1 MSGTARRS
9 SGDDGM
15 GLWLRVAYISVMI
28 ALIVGL
34 DVAFLRHHVWARL
47 VVNVGIVALFLVVNV
62 FAFRRS

>member
-1 MSGTARRS
+1 
-9 SGDDGM
+9 M

-47 VVNVGIVALFLVVNV
+47 AANVGIVALFLVVYV